1 MSQNLLGTS
10 TTLIDKTTDSNYIY
24 IGRARVYNNTAP
36 STDKEIWQ
44 ITRITIE
51 DGSATEVKNAHANGG
66 PGQYFK
72 WDDRTTLNYI

>member
-24 IGRARVYNNTAP
+24 IGVARVYKNEAP
-36 STDKEIWQ
+36 ATDEENWQ

>member
-36 STDKEIWQ
+36 ATDKEIWQ

>member
-24 IGRARVYNNTAP
+24 IGVARVYNNTAP
-36 STDKEIWQ
+36 ATDKEIWQ
-44 ITRITIE
+44 ITRITMV
-51 DGSATEVKNAHANGG
+51 DDSATEIKNAHANGG
-66 PGQYFK
+66 HGQYFK

>member
-24 IGRARVYNNTAP
+24 IGVARVYNNVAP
-36 STDKEIWQ
+36 ATDKEIWQ
-44 ITRITIE
+44 ITRITMV
-51 DGSATEVKNAHANGG
+51 DDSATEIKNAHANGG